1 MGSASRGEEPF
12 AFEAREFLREKI
24 VGKKCEFHIEYSYN
38 NRDYG
43 NLVVDGENLN
53 LAIIQEGLA
62 KVVEKR
68 GTQPA
73 SRSYDELMAAQ

>member
-24 VGKKCEFHIEYSYN
+24 IGKKCEFHIEYSYN

-43 NLVVDGENLN
+43 TLIVEEENLN
-53 LAIIQEGLA
+53 LAII
-62 KVVEKR
+62 
-68 GTQPA
+68 
-73 SRSYDELMAAQ
+73 